1 MKSKSQSLYTAAQV
15 RELDRMA
22 IEEEG
27 IPGFTLMQRA
37 GARCFSELTRAWPE
51 ASRLTVCCGPGNNGG
66 DGYVIA
72 TLALKSGFEV
82 HLIQMGEPEHIHGDA
97 ARARQAFL
105 AAGGLEQGW
114 KKSLPDADVLVDALL
129 GTGLRR
135 PVEGHY
141 LACIR
146 AMNHHGAPVLSV
158 DIPSGIHADT
168 GSPMGGA
175 VKADIVVTFIGAKQ
189 GLYTGRSL
197 DYRKE
202 IFFDDLGVP
211 DAIYRRVK
219 PSVRL
224 LLPEPDQSLLP
235 PRPLNAHKGLFGHV
249 LIIGGGP
256 GMPGAA
262 IMAGLAA
269 LRAGAGRVTVATR
282 PEHAALIPMHQPEL
296 MCRAI
301 DDAAEVQPLL
311 KQASCIVLGPGLGQS
326 PWASRLFETVI
337 GQPVPMVLDADAL
350 NLLAGTPAQG
360 GEWVITPHPAEA
372 ARLLGVSSHDIQ
384 RDRFSSARRL
394 QERYRAV
401 TVLKGAGSLIASEQG
416 VSLCPAGN
424 PGMATAGMGD
434 ILAGLIGG
442 LIAQKMDPVDAAEQG
457 VCVHARAGD
466 QAAGEGERGMIA
478 TDLLDFIRRG
488 VNS

>member
-1 MKSKSQSLYTAAQV
+1 MKSKLQSLYTAAQV
-15 RELDRMA
+15 RELDRLA

-27 IPGFTLMQRA
+27 IPGLTLMQRA
-37 GARCFSELTRAWPE
+37 GARCFNELTRAWPE
-51 ASRLTVCCGPGNNGG
+51 ASRLIICCGPGNNGG
-66 DGYVIA
+66 DGYVVA
-72 TLALKSGFEV
+72 TLALHAGLEV
-82 HLIQMGEPEHIHGDA
+82 HLIQMGDPERIQGDA
-97 ARARQAFL
+97 ALARQAFIE
-105 AAGGLEQGW
+105 AGGVEEAWQ
-114 KKSLPDADVLVDALL
+114 KSLPDADVLVDALL
-129 GTGLRR
+129 GTGLQR

-146 AMNHHGAPVLSV
+146 AMNHHAAPILSV

-202 IFFDDLGVP
+202 IIFDDLGVP
-211 DAIYRRVK
+211 DTIYRGVE

-224 LLPEPDQSLLP
+224 LLAEADQPLLP
-235 PRPLNAHKGLFGHV
+235 ARPLNAHKGLFGHV

-282 PEHAALIPMHQPEL
+282 PEHAVLIPMSQPEL
-296 MCRAI
+296 MCRAVN
-301 DDAAEVQPLL
+301 DAEELLPLFE
-311 KQASCIVLGPGLGQS
+311 QTSCIVLGPGLGQS
-326 PWASRLFETVI
+326 DWARELFETVI
-337 GQPVPMVLDADAL
+337 GLAIPMVLDADAL
-350 NLLAGTPAQG
+350 NLLATTSAQG
-360 GEWVITPHPAEA
+360 GDWVITPHPAEA

-384 RDRFSSARRL
+384 RDRFSSSRQL
-394 QERYRAV
+394 HERYQAV
-401 TVLKGAGSLIASEQG
+401 TVLKGAGSLIASEEG
-416 VSLCPAGN
+416 VSLCTAGN
-424 PGMATAGMGD
+424 PGMSTAGMGD

-442 LIAQKMDPVDAAEQG
+442 LIAQKMDLVSAAEQG
-457 VCVHARAGD
+457 VCIHARAGD
-466 QAAGEGERGMIA
+466 MAAAEGERGMIA
-478 TDLLDFIRRG
+478 TDLLEFIRRG